1 LPDLSGICLLN
12 LSSVYSSIEMPKKNN
27 QIEKLAKKIKL
38 LILDVDGVLTD
49 NGVYIDDSGAESKKF
64 NVSDGLGISLVQ
76 KAGVKVALISG
87 RPSPA
92 TNYRALQLKIE
103 HVYLGQTHKMEAYD
117 KLKRKL
123 AVKDEEIAYL
133 GDDLLDI
140 PVLKKVGFPICVQ
153 NAHPLAKR
161 FAKLVTKARG
171 GEGAV
176 REVADLILKA
186 KNKDPLEWI

>member
-1 LPDLSGICLLN
+1 MEKRKDP
-12 LSSVYSSIEMPKKNN
+12 
-27 QIEKLAKKIKL
+27 IEKLAKKVKL

-49 NGVYIDDSGAESKKF
+49 NGVYLSDNGTESKKF

-76 KAGVKVALISG
+76 NAGVKVALISG

-92 TNYRALQLKIE
+92 TNYRALQLKIK
-103 HVYLGQTHKMEAYD
+103 HVYLGKSHKLEAYEE
-117 KLKRKL
+117 LKRKL
-123 AVKDEEIAYL
+123 DVEDEEIAYL

-140 PVLKKVGFPICVQ
+140 PILKKVGFPICVQ

-161 FAKLVTKARG
+161 LAKLVTKAKG

-176 REVADLILKA
+176 REVVDLILKA

>member
-1 LPDLSGICLLN
+1 MPDLSGICLLN
-12 LSSVYSSIEMPKKNN
+12 LSSDYSSIEMPKKNN

-49 NGVYIDDSGAESKKF
+49 NGVYISDSGEESKKF
-64 NVSDGLGISLVQ
+64 NVSDGLGIHLLQ
-76 KAGVKVALISG
+76 EAGVEVALISG

-92 TNYRALQLKIE
+92 TNYRALQLKIK
-103 HVYLGQTHKMEAYD
+103 HVYLGKSHKLEAYEE
-117 KLKRKL
+117 LKRKL
-123 AVKDEEIAYL
+123 DVKDEEIAYL

-140 PVLKKVGFPICVQ
+140 PVLKKVGFPVCVR

-161 FAKLVTKARG
+161 LAKLVTKAKG
-171 GEGAV
+171 EEGAV
-176 REVADLILKA
+176 REVVDLILKA